1 MGRSLVFLMLEFVG
15 LGMSGT
21 FVEESRCRDWW
32 GILNGS
38 GGPAL
43 SKSRNLRSSNNEM
56 NLSAE

>member
-1 MGRSLVFLMLEFVG
+1 LMLEFVG

-43 SKSRNLRSSNNEM
+43 SKSRNRHSSNNEM
-56 NLSAE
+56 NWSAE